1 MAKQRTERGQAALVL
16 ESELTDIT
24 DCVEFASTMADD
36 LLVEY
41 FSRDPDQKDRDDLKT
56 CLAYDYKRTAVKS
69 RMICH
74 LLDDALNK
82 IRALL
87 EEMENRIESEAE
99 Q

>member
-1 MAKQRTERGQAALVL
+1 MTKTRSNKGQAALIL
-16 ESELTDIT
+16 ESELIDIT

-36 LLVEY
+36 LLAEY

-74 LLDDALNK
+74 HLDDALNK
-82 IRALL
+82 IRALQN
-87 EEMENRIESEAE
+87 EMENRIESEAE
-99 Q
+99 